1 MAADPPISWFPI
13 AEEDQLPEDLA
24 KLFARA
30 RERLGFVPNVFRAY
44 AWRPDRLRAW
54 FSHFRQLHDATE
66 GLSAAEREMI
76 AVAVSMANGCL
87 YCLVAHGAALREE
100 LGDPVLAD
108 RIVFDYRRAGLD
120 ERRLAIL
127 DYAVKVTT
135 RPLDCNEDDIARLRA
150 LGLTAE
156 EVWDVAELSAMY
168 NFTNRL
174 AMATGQLPNEEYHF
188 VQRGE

>member
-1 MAADPPISWFPI
+1 MAGDPPISWFPL
-13 AEEDQLPEDLA
+13 AEESGLPEDLG

-54 FSHFRQLHDATE
+54 FSHFRQLHEATE

-100 LGDPVLAD
+100 LGDPVLAE
-108 RIVFDYRRAGLD
+108 RILFDYRRAGLD
-120 ERRLAIL
+120 ERRQAIL

-135 RPLDCNEDDIARLRA
+135 RPLECDEQDIARLRM
-150 LGLTAE
+150 LGLSVE
-156 EVWDVAELSAMY
+156 EVWDVAELAAMY

-188 VQRGE
+188 VGRGG